1 MTIARVFPRRTK
13 ATPDDPLAFIGP
25 PPKKGLPDLDEVHVS
40 VAFTYDLAK
49 AYDLAEQWTKTGIPV
64 RLLRSWHVELLR
76 KSRAKRFYFAYDTP
90 EDYAPLVDAG
100 RLLREGGIT
109 QASHRASCYVL
120 IGYPNDTMEAAE
132 KRLRD
137 TWNAGLVPFAMLYRD
152 EKGIVNREWGK
163 FQRMWLRPNIVTTK
177 LKANMDIGK
186 VKTG

>member
-1 MTIARVFPRRTK
+1 M
-13 ATPDDPLAFIGP
+13 
-25 PPKKGLPDLDEVHVS
+25 
-40 VAFTYDLAK
+40 
-49 AYDLAEQWTKTGIPV
+49 
-64 RLLRSWHVELLR
+64 
-76 KSRAKRFYFAYDTP
+76 
-90 EDYAPLVDAG
+90 DAG

-137 TWNAGLVPFAMLYRD
+137 TWNAGFVPFAMLYRD